1 MIIILQILLLLAG
14 FVGLIKGA
22 DFFVDGS
29 ASLARNFKVPGLI
42 VGLTIVS
49 LGTSCPELA
58 VSTSAA
64 LQGSNEIALSNV
76 IGSNIFNTLVVL
88 GVCALFHPI
97 PVDVKVLRRDF
108 PVCIG
113 ATVFVF
119 LMAAGAALFGGRL
132 SGLSMADEAGTVS
145 RIAGVILLI
154 AMVAYISYL
163 VIDARK
169 HPEKEEDE
177 KKTPI
182 WKCFLFIVIGIA
194 MIVGGGEA
202 VVYSAKEI
210 ARAAGMTETLIGLT
224 IIAVGTS
231 LPELVTSV
239 VAARKG
245 QVEMAVGNA
254 IGSNILNICLILG
267 VSSVINPV
275 AVNAASV
282 YDMIILLG
290 ITVLTMIFSATGR
303 KINRIEGLIMV
314 LAYAGDV
321 VFAALR

>member
-1 MIIILQILLLLAG
+1 
-14 FVGLIKGA
+14 
-22 DFFVDGS
+22 
-29 ASLARNFKVPGLI
+29 
-42 VGLTIVS
+42 
-49 LGTSCPELA
+49 
-58 VSTSAA
+58 
-64 LQGSNEIALSNV
+64 
-76 IGSNIFNTLVVL
+76 
-88 GVCALFHPI
+88 
-97 PVDVKVLRRDF
+97 
-108 PVCIG
+108 
-113 ATVFVF
+113 
-119 LMAAGAALFGGRL
+119 
-132 SGLSMADEAGTVS
+132 
-145 RIAGVILLI
+145 
-154 AMVAYISYL
+154 
-163 VIDARK
+163 
-169 HPEKEEDE
+169 
-177 KKTPI
+177 
-182 WKCFLFIVIGIA
+182 
-194 MIVGGGEA
+194 
-202 VVYSAKEI
+202 
-210 ARAAGMTETLIGLT
+210 MTETLIGLT